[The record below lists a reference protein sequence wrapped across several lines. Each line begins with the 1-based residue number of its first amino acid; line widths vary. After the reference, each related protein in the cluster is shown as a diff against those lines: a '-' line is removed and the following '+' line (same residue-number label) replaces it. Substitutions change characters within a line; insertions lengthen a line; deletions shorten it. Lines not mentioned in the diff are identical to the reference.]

1 MTPGRTPEARPPVR
15 APRAPSPRPLVDIVS
30 GSFGAGHDAA
40 AREIARLLQARGYA
54 TRTSDVVDLMPGR
67 LGRRAA
73 GRLPA
78 PGPVGA
84 GHLELAA
91 AGPRD
96 APRGHPGR
104 RPGPRCRRRRAA
116 VAGRGPAG

>member
-1 MTPGRTPEARPPVR
+1 MTLGSTPEAR
-15 APRAPSPRPLVDIVS
+15 LVDIVS

-67 LGRRAA
+67 LGHALRA
-73 GRLPA
+73 GYLHQVQSA
-78 PGPVGA
+78 P

-96 APRGHPGR
+96 APRRDPGR
-104 RPGPRCRRRRAA
+104 RPGARRRRARA
-116 VAGRGPAG
+116 AGARRGPARS